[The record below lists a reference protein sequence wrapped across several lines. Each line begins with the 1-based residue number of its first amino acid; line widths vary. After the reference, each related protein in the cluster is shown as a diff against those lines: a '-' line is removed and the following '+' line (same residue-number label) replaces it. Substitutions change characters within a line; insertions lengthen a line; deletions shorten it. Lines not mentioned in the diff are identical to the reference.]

1 MIVEQIRNRYSFFL
15 SYINQKVAD
24 NLDSDEDDED
34 FEVNDKEDDSDDG
47 SISDEEE
54 SQTRTTYPAK
64 L

>member
-54 SQTRTTYPAK
+54 SQNK
-64 L
+64 